1 MTAVRVYL
9 SVDAAALPVLQRTGA
24 LPAGSFE
31 VHLPAGQGEDA
42 EYDAM
47 RAAAEA
53 AASAHPHP
61 VVVAADVEDT
71 TSHVAGADVLLSDVA
86 SFHVGDDL
94 AWYATQELGPLL
106 DELGV

>member
-1 MTAVRVYL
+1 MPSTTRRERRRRL
-9 SVDAAALPVLQRTGA
+9 LP
-24 LPAGSFE
+24 
-31 VHLPAGQGEDA
+31 
-42 EYDAM
+42 
-47 RAAAEA
+47 
-53 AASAHPHP
+53 SAHPHP

-71 TSHVAGADVLLSDVA
+71 TSHVAGADVPLSDVA